1 MRRGENT
8 VKMTGILSFMYI
20 MNTYDVWFT
29 REGPVGSGDHRYLHV
44 LESSRDQALE
54 ALRGERV
61 RAVNVEFSGQTGCDR
76 SVYLMGRSRSQG
88 TGCGGSGG
96 SAEGSR
102 VNVISDM
109 KCVGKGLSRAATALT
124 ALTWR

>member
-1 MRRGENT
+1 
-8 VKMTGILSFMYI
+8 MYI

-29 REGPVGSGDHRYLHV
+29 REGPVGSGDHRCLHV

-61 RAVNVEFSGQTGCDR
+61 RAVNVEFLGQTGWDR
-76 SVYLMGRSRSQG
+76 SVYLMGRSRGPG

-96 SAEGSR
+96 ERGGYGTPIHLLMNGS
-102 VNVISDM
+102 
-109 KCVGKGLSRAATALT
+109 GKGLMQAQR
-124 ALTWR
+124 